1 MDYID
6 NILGQYGF
14 GESVSLGGKTTRIE
28 TDVEPDHQAYAE
40 CYAYTLRDE
49 VMMENEKLAMHI
61 EVARIRA
68 AGEDLKEMADKVKDK
83 VKEGKDKI
91 KKFLLELYDKVIRFF
106 TETVRYFFSN
116 EKKSSK
122 LIAEMK
128 AAIKKSAKTG
138 EGTVKVF
145 DPTSLKSKMSGG
157 EGYHGFGEEDYP
169 EGTTNQAK
177 KIVEAKKN
185 QNLSADEY
193 RKKSEEFAREA
204 GKAKKFNHY
213 ETKIQVS
220 EIFANKAKAI
230 VAKQERLQSRLQAAS
245 ELIER
250 SSNATANSALAQEE
264 LSTAR
269 HEIADSRKVLQ
280 ARAEKIKASL
290 KRKPSEAIVDIQ
302 EETSAISYIDDT
314 LTIISNLKTI
324 EGDDTA
330 VKDQASSII
339 ELVKE
344 SYDTKDEIFK
354 DIIDNFNSNRVDM
367 NYQDAHEAL
376 KGLLEFGIYLLE
388 GQRNA
393 GTNMK
398 GLNKKI
404 RKFTEEKRKIEK
416 SIKEANKEDNE
427 DEGKE
432 LQKKRMSLI
441 YCIKATSLFKGRE
454 DRSLGY
460 VMQIGR
466 LVLNDYNKVSK

>member
-40 CYAYTLRDE
+40 CYAYALRDE
-49 VMMENEKLAMHI
+49 VMMENEKLTMHI
-61 EVARIRA
+61 EVAKIRA
-68 AGEDLKEMADKVKDK
+68 AGEDLKEMTDKVKDK
-83 VKEGKDKI
+83 VNEGKSKI

-116 EKKSSK
+116 EKKSMK
-122 LIAEMK
+122 LISEMK
-128 AAIKKSAKTG
+128 AAVKKSAKTG

-145 DPTSLKSKMSGG
+145 DPASLKSKMSGG
-157 EGYHGFGEEDYP
+157 EGYYGFGEEDYP

-177 KIVEAKKN
+177 KIIESKKN
-185 QNLSADEY
+185 QNLSSDEY
-193 RKKSEEFAREA
+193 KRKSEEYAREA

-220 EIFANKAKAI
+220 EFFANRAKA
-230 VAKQERLQSRLQAAS
+230 VAKQERLISRLQAAS

-250 SSNATANSALAQEE
+250 SSNASDN
-264 LSTAR
+264 
-269 HEIADSRKVLQ
+269 EIADSRKALQ

-290 KRKPSEAIVDIQ
+290 KRKPSEAIADIQ

-354 DIIDNFNSNRVDM
+354 DIIDNFNSNRIDM